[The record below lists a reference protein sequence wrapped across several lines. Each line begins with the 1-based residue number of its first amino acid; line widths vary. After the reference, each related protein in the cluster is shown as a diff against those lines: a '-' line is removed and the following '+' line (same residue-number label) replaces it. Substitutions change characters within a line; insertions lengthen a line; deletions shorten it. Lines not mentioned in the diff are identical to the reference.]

1 MGSFLGSCTI
11 MGSFCI
17 REMKGDK
24 EENSYYLGLGIEAIG
39 NNQSIYLIRYMI
51 HIQVIIIFKK
61 IPEPS

>member
-39 NNQSIYLIRYMI
+39 NN
-51 HIQVIIIFKK
+51 
-61 IPEPS
+61 